1 MQEGTSRASG
11 RSKKSFENTAFLNL
25 CCLLNT
31 RIEYI
36 GACKFKAL
44 ASPE

>member
-1 MQEGTSRASG
+1 MQEGSSCASG
-11 RSKKSFENTAFLNL
+11 EGRKSFENTAFLNL

-36 GACKFKAL
+36 GACKFKVL
-44 ASPE
+44 AAPE